1 VIDLEVKTIT
11 HHDCRE
17 WLLYKHYAK
26 RLPPIQYAF
35 GLFDAQKLVGICTYA
50 TPVSNTLR
58 NLFDDFKLMEL
69 NRLVT
74 NDDLPKN
81 STSFFVSKTLQM
93 IPKPMVVVSYADTS
107 QNHHGYIYQATNF
120 IYTGLSAKFKEP
132 MVRGLEK
139 MHSASI
145 YDISKGQKNNFEWL
159 RNHFGENF
167 YMRDRP
173 QKHRYFY
180 FAANKRDKKR
190 MIKLLKYKIEAYPKG
205 ENKNYDAS
213 YNPSTQIQLF

>member
-1 VIDLEVKTIT
+1 
-11 HHDCRE
+11 
-17 WLLYKHYAK
+17 
-26 RLPPIQYAF
+26 
-35 GLFDAQKLVGICTYA
+35 
-50 TPVSNTLR
+50 
-58 NLFDDFKLMEL
+58 
-69 NRLVT
+69 
-74 NDDLPKN
+74 
-81 STSFFVSKTLQM
+81 M

-159 RNHFGENF
+159 RNHFGDNF

-173 QKHRYFY
+173 QNHRYFY
-180 FAANKRDKKR
+180 FAANKRYKKR